1 MKRKIR
7 SISITEVID
16 SKIIDD
22 SNARGLTVSANISRI
37 LYNYLEMPKIIKNRS
52 SLNVISRTNK

>member
-7 SISITEVID
+7 SISITETID

-22 SNARGLTVSANISRI
+22 SKARGLTVSANISRI
-37 LYNYLEMPKIIKNRS
+37 LYNYLEKPKIIKNRS

>member
-7 SISITEVID
+7 SISITETID

-37 LYNYLEMPKIIKNRS
+37 LYNYLEMPKVLKKGTG
-52 SLNVISRTNK
+52 LNIISRANK